1 VKSAQKEQESSQ
13 GGGRRASAP
22 TSILRRPLGISI
34 SVRAD
39 WFEHFRYDGARWTRI
54 PADGT
59 KAGFAGLRCYNGIK
73 LRQQGAPEAF
83 IRKIPICTP
92 AEIGR

>member
-1 VKSAQKEQESSQ
+1 MEGGLRHPRRFCDGRWAQ
-13 GGGRRASAP
+13 ASASG
-22 TSILRRPLGISI
+22 T
-34 SVRAD
+34 D